1 MMARWWLAVYF
12 PGRDEPERVEYDNDG
27 ADPLGEVAWL
37 DHQVDYYGELG
48 EVAHRER
55 LPERCT
61 ACGDQATVA
70 VAVGPLPYCAPCR
83 DLIRRME
90 RIDA

>member
-1 MMARWWLAVYF
+1 MSATDSATT
-12 PGRDEPERVEYDNDG
+12 PTTAPDETP
-27 ADPLGEVAWL
+27 A
-37 DHQVDYYGELG
+37 
-48 EVAHRER
+48 
-55 LPERCT
+55 RCT
-61 ACGDQATVA
+61 ACGDPAT